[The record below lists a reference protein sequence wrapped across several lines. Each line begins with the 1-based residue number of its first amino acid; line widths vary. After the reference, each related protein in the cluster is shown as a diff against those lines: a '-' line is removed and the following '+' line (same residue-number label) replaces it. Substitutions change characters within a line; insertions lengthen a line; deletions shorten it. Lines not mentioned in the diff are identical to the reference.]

1 MPPHEDTAN
10 FRIEDLDDEGEEE
23 VEETPA
29 VNTAHQ
35 TPAVTPVKRHRKK
48 PNGVG
53 VAAPPAPAWHYQEA
67 ELLWPEVLEDIK
79 RRGMSAYD
87 FCCRVSRLQPE
98 LMQMG
103 SAFECSAIMGSE
115 TVTPGDALI
124 EYVTEHYHL
133 PLSQGP
139 QRYDIAFVQKV
150 GAKIY
155 ARGRLSLLSAAE
167 IMAMRSANLRL
178 QQQKLP
184 QNQVGVGAPPPAPVY
199 QPPPTYPAY
208 AQPAAPQSTSDEV
221 AFLRQQLQRLE
232 SNNEAMRQEVLAAA
246 REGRQPNIQP
256 AQPEDRISRLEKL
269 VEKLI
274 ESKAAPVGVGAPP
287 TTQVAAAETASGVS
301 SLKTMFDNFRE
312 VKGMFKQAREIFA
325 EEEDDDGD
333 EDPAD
338 TKQPVVATP
347 EKKEDPIPFEVAE
360 LPTSPKWSNG
370 DPVRYAR
377 NKETGD
383 IDWFG
388 AAMAN
393 PHVAEKAV
401 DIVNRVG
408 EAIVGAAKRYAGQAE
423 AQAQTPTLPT
433 GVGRT
438 GGEGG
443 GSPPATP
450 SI

>member
-1 MPPHEDTAN
+1 MPHEDTAN
-10 FRIEDLDDEGEEE
+10 FRIEDLDDEEEE

-29 VNTAHQ
+29 ATNTAHQ

-53 VAAPPAPAWHYQEA
+53 VAAPQAPAWHYQEA

-184 QNQVGVGAPPPAPVY
+184 NQVGVGAPPPPPAPY
-199 QPPPTYPAY
+199 QPPPTY
-208 AQPAAPQSTSDEV
+208 AQPSYPVPQSTSDEV
-221 AFLRQQLQRLE
+221 SFLRQQLQRLE
-232 SNNEAMRQEVLAAA
+232 SNNEAMRQEVLNAA
-246 REGRQPNIQP
+246 REGRQPIIQP

-274 ESKAAPVGVGAPP
+274 ESKATPAVGVGAPP

-333 EDPAD
+333 EPEDN
-338 TKQPVVATP
+338 KQPVVATP

-370 DPVRYAR
+370 EPVRYAR

-383 IDWFG
+383 IDWLG

-408 EAIVGAAKRYAGQAE
+408 EAIVGAAKRYAGQQE
-423 AQAQTPTLPT
+423 QAVATPSLPT
-433 GVGRT
+433 GMGRT